1 MFRRM
6 LVLLDAGLVG
16 RRVVPWVRRLLIPVH
31 GDVRLL
37 VVLPPG
43 RTVTAGSRTLLYAN
57 QGEDAARDAA
67 GVALTAIAAQLRD
80 DGLAVSSEVRFGDPG
95 AVALDV
101 AQARAAGPSTVPSL
115 AVHEL
120 PALTSRLTVADAMR
134 RDPVVV
140 PSDATPADA
149 ARALRTRGHRA
160 AIVVEGSEVVGVVT
174 ATDLLGALVQRLE
187 RETPPRLSRLLVA
200 VSLAA
205 STSRRC
211 RSRTA
216 LDLALGIARR
226 HRATLTLLHVMR
238 GLSLR
243 VAEGL
248 PAGVDADV
256 QRWRLAEVRAA
267 LIRRV
272 LPEDR
277 SMVRVDVRAGDVV
290 EGVLNGAATTGA
302 ELIVMGGRPGA
313 SLVRETM
320 RRAPCPVL
328 AA

>member
-1 MFRRM
+1 MRIKM
-6 LVLLDAGLVG
+6 LMRCTSGTVEARESLAAASM
-16 RRVVPWVRRLLIPVH
+16 RLASDS
-31 GDVRLL
+31 GGCL
-37 VVLPPG
+37 VVTDGG
-43 RTVTAGSRTLLYAN
+43 RL
-57 QGEDAARDAA
+57 A
-67 GVALTAIAAQLRD
+67 GVLTPAD
-80 DGLAVSSEVRFGDPG
+80 
-95 AVALDV
+95 
-101 AQARAAGPSTVPSL
+101 ARAAGPSTVPSL
-115 AVHEL
+115 AVHEW
-120 PALTSRLTVADAMR
+120 PAFTSRLTVADAMR

-140 PSDATPADA
+140 PPDATPGDA

-160 AIVVEGSEVVGVVT
+160 AIVVDGSEVVGVVT

-211 RSRTA
+211 RSRTP

-272 LPEDR
+272 PPEDR
-277 SMVRVDVRAGDVV
+277 SVVRVDVRAGDVV

>member
-1 MFRRM
+1 MRM
-6 LVLLDAGLVG
+6 KMLMRCSSGTVEARESLDAASMRLASDPGGCVVVTDGG
-16 RRVVPWVRRLLIPVH
+16 RL
-31 GDVRLL
+31 
-37 VVLPPG
+37 
-43 RTVTAGSRTLLYAN
+43 
-57 QGEDAARDAA
+57 A
-67 GVALTAIAAQLRD
+67 GVLTHAD
-80 DGLAVSSEVRFGDPG
+80 
-95 AVALDV
+95 
-101 AQARAAGPSTVPSL
+101 ARAAGPSTVPSL

-205 STSRRC
+205 APSRRS
-211 RSRTA
+211 SRTA

-256 QRWRLAEVRAA
+256 QRWRLAQARAA
-267 LIRRV
+267 LVRRV
-272 LPEDR
+272 PPEDR
-277 SMVRVDVRAGDVV
+277 SMVRVDVRAGDIV
-290 EGVLNGAATTGA
+290 EGVLGGAASTGA

-313 SLVRETM
+313 SLVREMM

>member
-1 MFRRM
+1 MMSSWYLCGLCTISRVFSSVLISTLFVFFSSKRSYSSLRGSCSFFFFFFFSSRR
-6 LVLLDAGLVG
+6 
-16 RRVVPWVRRLLIPVH
+16 RHTRLQ
-31 GDVRLL
+31 GDWSSDVCSSDL
-37 VVLPPG
+37 
-43 RTVTAGSRTLLYAN
+43 SRT
-57 QGEDAARDAA
+57 
-67 GVALTAIAAQLRD
+67 
-80 DGLAVSSEVRFGDPG
+80 P
-95 AVALDV
+95 
-101 AQARAAGPSTVPSL
+101 
-115 AVHEL
+115 
-120 PALTSRLTVADAMR
+120 
-134 RDPVVV
+134 
-140 PSDATPADA
+140 
-149 ARALRTRGHRA
+149 
-160 AIVVEGSEVVGVVT
+160 
-174 ATDLLGALVQRLE
+174 
-187 RETPPRLSRLLVA
+187 
-200 VSLAA
+200 
-205 STSRRC
+205 
-211 RSRTA
+211 

-272 LPEDR
+272 PREDR

>member
-1 MFRRM
+1 MRIKM
-6 LVLLDAGLVG
+6 LMRCTSGTVEARESLAAASM
-16 RRVVPWVRRLLIPVH
+16 RLASDS
-31 GDVRLL
+31 GGCL
-37 VVLPPG
+37 VVTDGG
-43 RTVTAGSRTLLYAN
+43 RL
-57 QGEDAARDAA
+57 A
-67 GVALTAIAAQLRD
+67 GVLTPAD
-80 DGLAVSSEVRFGDPG
+80 
-95 AVALDV
+95 
-101 AQARAAGPSTVPSL
+101 ARAAGPSTVPSL
-115 AVHEL
+115 AVHEW
-120 PALTSRLTVADAMR
+120 PAFTSRLTVADAMR

-140 PSDATPADA
+140 PPDATPGDA
-149 ARALRTRGHRA
+149 AHAMRTRGHRA
-160 AIVVEGSEVVGVVT
+160 AVVVDGSEVVGVVT
-174 ATDLLGALVQRLE
+174 T
-187 RETPPRLSRLLVA
+187 
-200 VSLAA
+200 
-205 STSRRC
+205 TSRRC
-211 RSRTA
+211 HSRTP

-272 LPEDR
+272 PPEDR

-290 EGVLNGAATTGA
+290 EGVLNGAATAGA

>member
-1 MFRRM
+1 MRM
-6 LVLLDAGLVG
+6 KMLMRCSSGTVEARESLAAASMRLASDPGGCVVVTDGG
-16 RRVVPWVRRLLIPVH
+16 RL
-31 GDVRLL
+31 
-37 VVLPPG
+37 
-43 RTVTAGSRTLLYAN
+43 
-57 QGEDAARDAA
+57 A
-67 GVALTAIAAQLRD
+67 GVLTHAD
-80 DGLAVSSEVRFGDPG
+80 
-95 AVALDV
+95 
-101 AQARAAGPSTVPSL
+101 ARAAGPSTVPSL

-160 AIVVEGSEVVGVVT
+160 AIVVDGSEVVGVVT

-205 STSRRC
+205 APSRRS
-211 RSRTA
+211 SRTA

-256 QRWRLAEVRAA
+256 QRWRLAQVRAA
-267 LIRRV
+267 LVRRV
-272 LPEDR
+272 PPEDR
-277 SMVRVDVRAGDVV
+277 SMVRVDVRAGDIV
-290 EGVLNGAATTGA
+290 EGVLGGAASTGA

-313 SLVRETM
+313 SLVREMM